1 MVLEAL
7 SSHAR
12 KDGTIGSTIADRDIQ
27 MDWIKEI
34 LSDVRDVLDQRVG
47 IGLPLVCLVAVLV
60 LGLGLYWHFIESN
73 ETQKNLFDEAMSA
86 LRTRQ

>member
-34 LSDVRDVLDQRVG
+34 LLDQRVG
-47 IGLPLVCLVAVLV
+47 IGLPLVYLVAVLV
-60 LGLGLYWHFIESN
+60 LGLGLYWCFIEFN
-73 ETQKNLFDEAMSA
+73 ETQKNLFDEAMST